1 MNIFVTNLSFK
12 VQTDQL
18 REMFEAYG
26 EVTSA
31 KVILDHETG
40 RSRGFGFVEMSSDEQ
55 GQEAINALNAFETD
69 GKAMVVQQARPR
81 EEMQAIKQQ
90 RGGSSQQGG
99 GSTYNKPYNKPYNNS
114 GNNGGNNGGSSYN
127 NGGNNGYKKRY
138 DDNEY

>member
-40 RSRGFGFVEMSSDEQ
+40 RSRGFGFVEMSADEQ
-55 GQEAINALNAFETD
+55 GHQAISALNAYEID
-69 GKAMVVQQARPR
+69 GKAMVVQEARPR

-90 RGGSSQQGG
+90 RGGNNQGG
-99 GSTYNKPYNKPYNNS
+99 SYNKPYNKPYNNS
-114 GNNGGNNGGSSYN
+114 GSYN
-127 NGGNNGYKKRY
+127 NGGSNNGGGYKKRY
-138 DDNEY
+138 DDNEF

>member
-55 GQEAINALNAFETD
+55 GQQAINALNAYEID

-90 RGGSSQQGG
+90 RNQGSYS
-99 GSTYNKPYNKPYNNS
+99 KPYNKPYNN
-114 GNNGGNNGGSSYN
+114 GGNYN
-127 NGGNNGYKKRY
+127 NGGGYKKRY
-138 DDNEY
+138 DDNEF

>member
-12 VQTDQL
+12 VQTEQL

-31 KVILDHETG
+31 KVIVDHETG
-40 RSRGFGFVEMSSDEQ
+40 RSRGFGFVEMASDE
-55 GQEAINALNAFETD
+55 EAQQAIDALNQHEID

-90 RGGSSQQGG
+90 RGNRNGGDGGSSYNK
-99 GSTYNKPYNKPYNNS
+99 SYSNNKPYNKSYGN
-114 GNNGGNNGGSSYN
+114 NNGGGNYGNGG
-127 NGGNNGYKKRY
+127 GYKKRY

>member
-12 VQTDQL
+12 VQTEQL

-31 KVILDHETG
+31 KVIVDHETG

-55 GQEAINALNAFETD
+55 AQEAINALNQRDID

-81 EEMQAIKQQ
+81 EEMQAAKQN
-90 RGGSSQQGG
+90 RGGNQGN
-99 GSTYNKPYNKPYNNS
+99 YNKPYNEGRSYNENKS
-114 GNNGGNNGGSSYN
+114 YNKSYNNNGGG
-127 NGGNNGYKKRY
+127 GYKKRY
-138 DDNEY
+138 DHDNEY

>member
-12 VQTDQL
+12 VQTEQL

-31 KVILDHETG
+31 KVIVDHETG

-55 GQEAINALNAFETD
+55 AQEAINALNQRDID

-81 EEMQAIKQQ
+81 EEMQASKQN
-90 RGGSSQQGG
+90 RGGNQG
-99 GSTYNKPYNKPYNNS
+99 SYNKPYNENKSYNKSYNNNY
-114 GNNGGNNGGSSYN
+114 GNNNGG
-127 NGGNNGYKKRY
+127 GYKKRY
-138 DDNEY
+138 DHDNEY